1 MADKVINT
9 ILALKD
15 NLSGPLKAVSK
26 VTEITNENLERVKE
40 QVRRYEKTIAS
51 ASKNVDLAKG
61 TIARLSKEY
70 SDNSKQIEKVKNETE
85 KYDNLIASASSK
97 SQSYRKSLDDTKAK
111 LEGLESAQKATEK
124 ALESAQKAGD
134 KVSMSKLSKEYST
147 NAKEIEKTKN
157 SLDKYTQQSK
167 MAEQKLVSYAQ
178 RLEESRSKLKALEKA
193 QGDNTKEVETARKV
207 ITDYEKVISKQ
218 SEQLNK
224 AKTKMREYSKS
235 VADATKRAEEGK
247 KKVEEWGKSAEK
259 AMDTIVKRA
268 AQATIAIASVVG
280 AFAIKEGFGEAM
292 NLEGYKMQL
301 ETAVKDTEKAGRLMA
316 RAIKFANSTPFETG
330 EVVEATAKMEAY
342 GISSERWLKDV
353 ADMAGATNKSID
365 QATEAMADAVMG
377 EWERLKEFGIKKEQ
391 LIAAAAEKYGKNIV
405 FNKKGQVIAEEKMQ
419 TVLQEV
425 MQKKFAGGAEKQAK
439 TAKGLWSTVTGVTKS
454 SLAKIVGMTDEGTV
468 RQGSLYEKLKNQL
481 ERVVAVLDKWQQD
494 GTIDEIAEK
503 VTKAVEDMITF
514 FSNLFEFVNKHRTL
528 IETMLVFVSSVYLAT
543 KAIKVARDAMD
554 GLRYVML
561 VLNGTVALNPMT
573 ILALKIGAVIAIC
586 YLLWK
591 NLDVVIATFKKV
603 FAWIKNILDSLG
615 PFGFALAALLGP
627 VGLVISG
634 VLFLI
639 QHFET
644 VKSLIMAIPGA
655 LSILTKF
662 IVDCYNSFMSWA
674 GSLIEAFLS
683 LDMVKTAIGVVVSI
697 GETLSSWFGTV
708 IGVIGQF
715 YGWIKSIL
723 DMLGPFGFAF
733 TALLGPIGLVV
744 SGILGL
750 IQHFDKL
757 REAGEKVWGF
767 VKKIFGA
774 DDAEIKATT
783 EQNSNSKVTEE
794 KIQSVENSKPK
805 ITEEQIQS
813 IKDSNPKGIG
823 AKKLPDIKVSEK
835 KSDPY
840 FGEDKRFTQGKE
852 SSKKQETKIEVII
865 QGDIYGMDDFNEK
878 VAEAVV
884 KMVEQNKANVVR

>member
-1 MADKVINT
+1 
-9 ILALKD
+9 
-15 NLSGPLKAVSK
+15 
-26 VTEITNENLERVKE
+26 
-40 QVRRYEKTIAS
+40 
-51 ASKNVDLAKG
+51 
-61 TIARLSKEY
+61 
-70 SDNSKQIEKVKNETE
+70 
-85 KYDNLIASASSK
+85 
-97 SQSYRKSLDDTKAK
+97 
-111 LEGLESAQKATEK
+111 
-124 ALESAQKAGD
+124 
-134 KVSMSKLSKEYST
+134 
-147 NAKEIEKTKN
+147 
-157 SLDKYTQQSK
+157 
-167 MAEQKLVSYAQ
+167 
-178 RLEESRSKLKALEKA
+178 
-193 QGDNTKEVETARKV
+193 
-207 ITDYEKVISKQ
+207 
-218 SEQLNK
+218 
-224 AKTKMREYSKS
+224 
-235 VADATKRAEEGK
+235 
-247 KKVEEWGKSAEK
+247 
-259 AMDTIVKRA
+259 
-268 AQATIAIASVVG
+268 
-280 AFAIKEGFGEAM
+280 
-292 NLEGYKMQL
+292 
-301 ETAVKDTEKAGRLMA
+301 
-316 RAIKFANSTPFETG
+316 
-330 EVVEATAKMEAY
+330 
-342 GISSERWLKDV
+342 
-353 ADMAGATNKSID
+353 
-365 QATEAMADAVMG
+365 
-377 EWERLKEFGIKKEQ
+377 
-391 LIAAAAEKYGKNIV
+391 
-405 FNKKGQVIAEEKMQ
+405 
-419 TVLQEV
+419 
-425 MQKKFAGGAEKQAK
+425 
-439 TAKGLWSTVTGVTKS
+439 
-454 SLAKIVGMTDEGTV
+454 
-468 RQGSLYEKLKNQL
+468 
-481 ERVVAVLDKWQQD
+481 
-494 GTIDEIAEK
+494 
-503 VTKAVEDMITF
+503 
-514 FSNLFEFVNKHRTL
+514 
-528 IETMLVFVSSVYLAT
+528 
-543 KAIKVARDAMD
+543 ARDAMD

-591 NLDVVIATFKKV
+591 NLDVIINTFKKV

-644 VKSLIMAIPGA
+644 IKSLIMAIPGA

-662 IVDCYNSFMSWA
+662 IVDCYNSFMNWA
-674 GSLIEAFLS
+674 GSLIEAFIS

-697 GETLSSWFGTV
+697 GETLSSWFGTA

-744 SGILGL
+744 SGVLGL

-783 EQNSNSKVTEE
+783 EQNTNA
-794 KIQSVENSKPK
+794 K

-835 KSDPY
+835 KPDPY

-884 KMVEQNKANVVR
+884 KMVDQNKANVVR